1 MAAKRSTN
9 RQLPLF
15 QQALAIR
22 EKTLGPEHA
31 VSLSSLANLAA
42 FYKLRGEFMRSAE
55 LYGQMA
61 ARWERKL
68 GSNHPEVVTALKE
81 WASMLRVAKRN
92 SAANEVE
99 QRVATIQAQQRQ
111 DRKPGVSLGFQ
122 P

>member
-1 MAAKRSTN
+1 
-9 RQLPLF
+9 
-15 QQALAIR
+15 
-22 EKTLGPEHA
+22 
-31 VSLSSLANLAA
+31 
-42 FYKLRGEFMRSAE
+42 MRSAE

-81 WASMLRVAKRN
+81 WALMLRTAKRN

-111 DRKPGVSLGFQ
+111 DTKPGVSLGFQ